1 MTPLFTNATSL
12 GAGFGLPYYWAISND
27 KDLTFTPK
35 TYTKEN
41 ILFLNEYRQA
51 FKNGFLTLDTSY
63 TKGYKET
70 SATRSSG
77 SRNHIF
83 AQLDLN
89 LAQDE
94 SYQSDLSLTLQ
105 RTVNDTYF
113 RIHDINT
120 DLVNAENTNLE
131 NEIKYSFSKEDM
143 FLDISTKVYQNLR
156 HVLYLLPHQH

>member
-1 MTPLFTNATSL
+1 M

-70 SATRSSG
+70 STTKSNWFKKSHFCAVRFG
-77 SRNHIF
+77 F
-83 AQLDLN
+83 GAK
-89 LAQDE
+89 
-94 SYQSDLSLTLQ
+94 
-105 RTVNDTYF
+105 
-113 RIHDINT
+113 
-120 DLVNAENTNLE
+120 TNLIKATYPLQDTE
-131 NEIKYSFSKEDM
+131 NF
-143 FLDISTKVYQNLR
+143 
-156 HVLYLLPHQH
+156 